1 MYGFGPFSAI
11 IYIRCPQCCIIAQDG
26 CILNGSSGTDRT
38 LCREPL
44 VGAIMRENQ
53 RKWIRGAGLA
63 STVGLVLVV
72 STVIG
77 YAFGSWLDKKLGTD
91 PWLML
96 VFTLMGIAAGFIE
109 MFRIVLRLSKED

>member
-1 MYGFGPFSAI
+1 MYGFHPFSAI
-11 IYIRCPQCCIIAQDG
+11 IYIGRRDCCIIAQNG
-26 CILNGSSGTDRT
+26 CMLNGNSG
-38 LCREPL
+38 CAFCVPL
-44 VGAIMRENQ
+44 VGAVMRENQ

-96 VFTLMGIAAGFIE
+96 LFTLMGIAAGFIE
-109 MFRIVLRLSKED
+109 MFRIVLGLSKED